1 MALETG
7 QIIDAK
13 YKVIRLIGEGGMGTV
28 YEGENTRIA
37 RRVAIKVLHAQVAA
51 LSDFVARFEREA
63 KAVARIGSQH
73 VCDVLD
79 LGDLP
84 NGDRYIVMEYLE
96 GTSFEDRLVERGKL
110 TPAQLAPIAFE
121 LLEGLGTMH
130 LAGVI
135 HRDLKPANIFLSRT
149 SGGRGEVVKIL
160 DFGVA
165 KLQPLAGEVGS
176 MTQTG
181 TMMGTPLYMSPEQ
194 ARGARDVDGRTDLYA
209 ASVMF
214 YRALTGQLPYNA
226 ETLNELLF
234 KIVLEDPKPLRDVAP
249 EVDEVFAAIV
259 HKGLARELPQ
269 RFQSARAFQDEI
281 AIWGK
286 TQGRSSLSFAVTHA
300 SDRPPATPITLPDP
314 ARSAGGASSST
325 SSAVTGGAASPVS
338 AAAGT
343 PIAWSES
350 APGIGSSA
358 NLVAAATVLTP
369 ISYPAK
375 TSPVAGLAA
384 PGGATPASTASAVS
398 AAPSNATLQSSPN
411 GELATSQPS
420 KDESG
425 TIAQAQTGPV
435 VPLAD
440 VSGRPAPAPARSS
453 KGMIFGLIGA
463 GAVAIAGIVA
473 FGKGSA
479 DKTPV
484 SGLTATASA
493 SGVATGTDPS
503 SAKGQPST
511 AAASDSAAAP
521 PSSAA
526 DATPPA
532 PAQSAELSA
541 APRRDPQGAPRRTDL
556 TPKATTAPSSA
567 PPPSAVAVAQ
577 PPATAP
583 SATTPKPA
591 SSARKFRTNLD

>member
-1 MALETG
+1 
-7 QIIDAK
+7 
-13 YKVIRLIGEGGMGTV
+13 MGTV

-51 LSDFVARFEREA
+51 MADFVARFEREA
-63 KAVARIGSQH
+63 RAVARIGSQH

-84 NGDRYIVMEYLE
+84 NGDRYIVMEYLD
-96 GTSFEDRLVERGKL
+96 GISFEDRLERGKL

-135 HRDLKPANIFLSRT
+135 HRDLKPANVFLSRT

-165 KLQPLAGEVGS
+165 KLQPLTGEVGS

-214 YRALTGQLPYNA
+214 YRALTGVLPYNA

-234 KIVLEDPKPLRDVAP
+234 KIVLEDPRPLREVAP

-281 AIWGK
+281 VAWGK
-286 TQGRSSLSFAVTHA
+286 IHGRSTLSFAATHA

-314 ARSAGGASSST
+314 TRMPGRAGAGATAASGGVGGGVA
-325 SSAVTGGAASPVS
+325 SAVS
-338 AAAGT
+338 AAGT
-343 PIAWSES
+343 PIAWSEA
-350 APGIGSSA
+350 APGHGSSP

-369 ISYPAK
+369 ISSPPQ
-375 TSPVAGLAA
+375 TSPVAGVGVA
-384 PGGATPASTASAVS
+384 PTTPTHPLVS
-398 AAPSNATLQSSPN
+398 APPSNATLSSST
-411 GELATSQPS
+411 GEGPA
-420 KDESG
+420 
-425 TIAQAQTGPV
+425 IAHAQTGPV
-435 VPLAD
+435 VP
-440 VSGRPAPAPARSS
+440 RSDGAGAKTAGPS
-453 KGMIFGLIGA
+453 TAKTSRGLIIGLVGA
-463 GAVAIAGIVA
+463 GAVAIVAIVA
-473 FGKGSA
+473 FGRSGTEKPPA
-479 DKTPV
+479 T
-484 SGLTATASA
+484 GLTASAAPSAATPAAVDSTA
-493 SGVATGTDPS
+493 P
-503 SAKGQPST
+503 T
-511 AAASDSAAAP
+511 AAASQANGGVASPADAAKLVGAAGAGVGPQAPVSEPTVARRDPGAPGLQRRNDPTPKSASAASSVAP
-521 PSSAA
+521 VAGAA
-526 DATPPA
+526 GSTAQTLAAQPPA
-532 PAQSAELSA
+532 PA
-541 APRRDPQGAPRRTDL
+541 
-556 TPKATTAPSSA
+556 
-567 PPPSAVAVAQ
+567 
-577 PPATAP
+577 ATAP
-583 SATTPKPA
+583 TAKPA

>member
-1 MALETG
+1 MALEPG

-28 YEGENTRIA
+28 YEGENMRIA

-51 LSDFVARFEREA
+51 MSDFVARFEREA
-63 KAVARIGSQH
+63 RAVARIGSQY

-84 NGDRYIVMEYLE
+84 NGDRYIVMEYLD
-96 GTSFEDRLVERGKL
+96 GISFEDRLTERGKL

-130 LAGVI
+130 VAGVI
-135 HRDLKPANIFLSRT
+135 HRDLKPANVFLSRT

-214 YRALTGQLPYNA
+214 YRALAGQLPYNA

-234 KIVLEDPKPLRDVAP
+234 KIVLEDPRPLREVAP

-281 AIWGK
+281 AAWAK
-286 TQGRSSLSFAVTHA
+286 TQERSSLSFAATHA
-300 SDRPPATPITLPDP
+300 SDRPPATPITLPELS
-314 ARSAGGASSST
+314 RMSASSS
-325 SSAVTGGAASPVS
+325 SAMSAGVGAPIASAVS

-350 APGIGSSA
+350 APGHPNSSKM
-358 NLVAAATVLTP
+358 VAATVLTP
-369 ISYPAK
+369 ISSQPQ
-375 TSPVAGLAA
+375 SSLVAGVGLHQG
-384 PGGATPASTASAVS
+384 PGTPAGSAPN
-398 AAPSNATLQSSPN
+398 AAPSNATLSSSV
-411 GELATSQPS
+411 GTELSTSRASP
-420 KDESG
+420 ELG
-425 TIAQAQTGPV
+425 GAIANAQTAPV

-440 VSGRPAPAPARSS
+440 ADGRAGANPASRSS
-453 KGMIFGLIGA
+453 RGLIFGLVA
-463 GAVAIAGIVA
+463 GAAVAVVAFVA
-473 FGKGSA
+473 FGRGSGA
-479 DKTPV
+479 EKPPAI
-484 SGLTATASA
+484 GITAAVPASA
-493 SGVATGTDPS
+493 PLAPI
-503 SAKGQPST
+503 
-511 AAASDSAAAP
+511 DSA
-521 PSSAA
+521 STSA
-526 DATPPA
+526 
-532 PAQSAELSA
+532 AQSATAAVPSAIAEGDGATA
-541 APRRDPQGAPRRTDL
+541 APQLAAGRKDPGNAPALRRTDQS
-556 TPKATTAPSSA
+556 PKPTTAATTTTAAPVTSA
-567 PPPSAVAVAQ
+567 AVAQ
-577 PPATAP
+577 SPATAP
-583 SATTPKPA
+583 SATTAKPA